1 MALGTEAHIAFSP
14 RYAPRSSRPKMSP
27 MTVLGS
33 ARTLLAPRI
42 EEASIDALTRLVEE
56 TGTSSL
62 AELCTATAAGA
73 LRSGKK
79 FRAFLAFLGAHLA
92 SHCPLEEAPVLSLA
106 AALELYQASALVH
119 DDVID
124 RADLRR
130 SSPTSHRIF
139 ERAHRESQWRG
150 DAEHFGTSGA
160 ILVGDLLFSAA
171 EYAIGE
177 HCASLSPHDAR
188 AVMSLYTRM
197 HAEVAL
203 GQYLDIRAE
212 HVPCDPRDEQAI
224 SVDAAFEV
232 MTHKAAHY
240 SVVHPA
246 LLGALSC
253 GASPEFTQA
262 LTQILTPWGLAFQM
276 RDDDLGV
283 FGSSELTGKPSGDD
297 LREGK
302 RTVLLA
308 LAWRGAS
315 PKERAFLASAVG
327 KADMSDEECA
337 QVADLIRVRGRGEH
351 EALIS
356 RYAEEGYARLSEL
369 SLSEQDDQLLREVAQ
384 MLIWRDL

>member
-1 MALGTEAHIAFSP
+1 
-14 RYAPRSSRPKMSP
+14 MSP

-232 MTHKAAHY
+232 MTQHSAAEHLPN
-240 SVVHPA
+240 S
-246 LLGALSC
+246 
-253 GASPEFTQA
+253 
-262 LTQILTPWGLAFQM
+262 
-276 RDDDLGV
+276 R
-283 FGSSELTGKPSGDD
+283 
-297 LREGK
+297 R
-302 RTVLLA
+302 R
-308 LAWRGAS
+308 S
-315 PKERAFLASAVG
+315 PKF
-327 KADMSDEECA
+327 
-337 QVADLIRVRGRGEH
+337 
-351 EALIS
+351 
-356 RYAEEGYARLSEL
+356 
-369 SLSEQDDQLLREVAQ
+369 
-384 MLIWRDL
+384 